1 MLLNSVTFVGKNF
14 PDWDPV
20 FGPVSGFSTSDGHI
34 QKIPTQMNYY
44 LHIIS
49 AIKIS
54 SWSGVRFFVRF
65 PVFLKIAFF

>member
-1 MLLNSVTFVGKNF
+1 MLLNSATFVEKNF

-34 QKIPTQMNYY
+34 QKIPMHMNYY
-44 LHIIS
+44 LHTIS

-54 SWSGVRFFVRF
+54 S
-65 PVFLKIAFF
+65 